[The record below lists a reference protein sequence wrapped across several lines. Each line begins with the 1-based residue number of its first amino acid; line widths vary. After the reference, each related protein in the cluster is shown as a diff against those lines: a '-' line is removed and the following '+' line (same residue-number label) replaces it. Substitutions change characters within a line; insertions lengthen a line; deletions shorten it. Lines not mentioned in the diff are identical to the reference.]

1 MGGGV
6 SAVPDQGFAVLRQR
20 VLRLT
25 GLDLNAYKGAQLQRR
40 LQSFL
45 RRHGM
50 PDYAVLGWRLERDPR
65 LLEEFRDFLTI
76 NVSEFFRNPDRYRE
90 LQERILPR
98 LLAERPSLRIWSA
111 GCSIGAE
118 PYTVALILEELTPG
132 RQHYILATDVDRM
145 SLARAAEA
153 VYQEAELRC
162 VPEHMRRR
170 FFRRVDKGWQLDGR
184 IARRVE
190 FRWHNLLED
199 PMPRDMDLILCR
211 NVVIYFTDEAKESLY
226 RRFHESLRPGG
237 FLFTGGTE
245 TIFNAQ
251 TLGFRL
257 VSPCFY
263 EKAASGD
270 RGGH

>member
-1 MGGGV
+1 MANGV
-6 SAVPDQGFAVLRQR
+6 EVLADQGFTLLRQR

-45 RRHGM
+45 RRHGL
-50 PDYAVLGWRLERDPR
+50 PDLVVLGWRLERDAA

-90 LQERILPR
+90 LQERILPQ
-98 LLAERPSLRIWSA
+98 LLAVRPELRIWSA

-132 RQHYILATDVDRM
+132 RQHFILATDVDRL
-145 SLARAAEA
+145 SLERAAAA

-162 VPEHMRRR
+162 VPERLRRR
-170 FFRRVDKGWQLDGR
+170 FFRQVEGGWRLDER
-184 IARRVE
+184 IARRVQ
-190 FRWHNLLED
+190 FRRHNLLED
-199 PMPRDMDLILCR
+199 PAPPDMDLILCR
-211 NVVIYFTDEAKESLY
+211 NVVIYFTDEAKEALY
-226 RRFHESLRPGG
+226 RRFHASLRPGG
-237 FLFTGGTE
+237 YLFTGGTE
-245 TIFNAQ
+245 TIFNAPA
-251 TLGFRL
+251 LGFRL

-263 EKAASGD
+263 QKEASGA
-270 RGGH
+270 RGGQ